1 MSETPEDV
9 AKTVSDVRHEI
20 NNALMAILGYL
31 ILMMSATRAL
41 EIRAFEGSVTR
52 PRRDAFVDW
61 AQSDGIV
68 AARITRGRIRRMMQS
83 QKGDEVAIS

>member
-31 ILMMSATRAL
+31 EIILGRTDLPPDVATKLRNV
-41 EIRAFEGSVTR
+41 ETEAF
-52 PRRDAFVDW
+52 
-61 AQSDGIV
+61 
-68 AARITRGRIRRMMQS
+68 RIR
-83 QKGDEVAIS
+83 DEIARTGFIRKP